1 MKKEIP
7 ASVTEERL
15 IAYFHHELEEREQK
29 EVEEWL
35 SVSEQHRKIYR
46 QTCRTVLWIGW
57 SRKEQMIN
65 EQAAFKQLKRKQPQ
79 SFLYRWRYAA
89 ALVILT
95 ILIAGGLLW
104 KHERQPSVV
113 HVAEVLPVSPKA
125 RLVLSTGQQ
134 IDLTREKAAVIEQ
147 NGSIVKWDSTGEIR
161 YHRSSQDNERTLIY
175 NRIEVPRC
183 GEFQITLS
191 DGTRV
196 WLNAA
201 TDLEYPVEFA
211 AGVREVKLQGEAYFK
226 VAKDADHPFIV
237 RAGDYRLQVYG
248 TEFNLNTYDSNRI
261 EAVLVKGSIGFQAN
275 TAAEEIKLKPNQVG
289 IANPQSGD
297 MQIYDTDIYPYIAW
311 KNNDMVFVNERLES
325 IMQKVERW
333 YDVEVIFGKN
343 ELKELRFYG
352 DIKRY
357 ADIRELLAYLEQ
369 TSRIRF
375 KIENRTIVII
385 EK

>member
-113 HVAEVLPVSPKA
+113 HVAEVLPGSPKA

-191 DGTRV
+191 VTEPG
-196 WLNAA
+196 
-201 TDLEYPVEFA
+201 
-211 AGVREVKLQGEAYFK
+211 
-226 VAKDADHPFIV
+226 
-237 RAGDYRLQVYG
+237 YG
-248 TEFNLNTYDSNRI
+248 
-261 EAVLVKGSIGFQAN
+261 
-275 TAAEEIKLKPNQVG
+275 
-289 IANPQSGD
+289 
-297 MQIYDTDIYPYIAW
+297 
-311 KNNDMVFVNERLES
+311 
-325 IMQKVERW
+325 
-333 YDVEVIFGKN
+333 
-343 ELKELRFYG
+343 
-352 DIKRY
+352 
-357 ADIRELLAYLEQ
+357 
-369 TSRIRF
+369 
-375 KIENRTIVII
+375 
-385 EK
+385 

>member
-1 MKKEIP
+1 
-7 ASVTEERL
+7 
-15 IAYFHHELEEREQK
+15 
-29 EVEEWL
+29 
-35 SVSEQHRKIYR
+35 
-46 QTCRTVLWIGW
+46 
-57 SRKEQMIN
+57 MIN

-113 HVAEVLPVSPKA
+113 HVAEVLPGSPKA

-201 TDLEYPVEFA
+201 TDLEYQVEFA

-237 RAGDYRLQVYG
+237 RAGDYRLQVSG